1 MFASKYLMK
10 SQVQMTSLSRGTLR
24 YIAVA
29 MGNRDACKN
38 VTGGDNVFSRDVY
51 FSEQERNTVK
61 HIIKKMNEYN
71 SSEEPISK
79 EQAVEET
86 AENNVDILLEIFS
99 KHGIKDDDMLV
110 KDLKEWKD
118 NL

>member
-1 MFASKYLMK
+1 MCSVETCT
-10 SQVQMTSLSRGTLR
+10 SQNKRVSSCLFIPLG
-24 YIAVA
+24 
-29 MGNRDACKN
+29 
-38 VTGGDNVFSRDVY
+38 
-51 FSEQERNTVK
+51 NTVK

-110 KDLKEWKD
+110 QELKEWKD